1 MRKFLAVFNLL
12 ACVATPASAADPQAE
27 VRQVVE
33 AFRTAI
39 IAKDGPA
46 LRALFLPGHD
56 SWFSVDAAAEH
67 RRRVEK
73 NPAAPRIHP
82 DTSARF
88 ADSIAGDKQRLEE
101 VFTNVKVHA
110 DDAIASVH
118 FDYVFL
124 SDGKATNHGQEAW
137 QLVNTAQGWKIVS
150 LVYSVDTGPQADAP

>member
-1 MRKFLAVFNLL
+1 MRNSLVLFNLL
-12 ACVATPASAADPQAE
+12 MLAAAPACAADPQAE

-56 SWFSVDAAAEH
+56 SWFSVDSAAEH
-67 RRRVEK
+67 RRRVERD
-73 NPAAPRIHP
+73 PQAPRLHP
-82 DTSARF
+82 STNARF
-88 ADSIAGDKQRLEE
+88 ADSIGGDEDRPEE
-101 VFTNVKVHA
+101 VFENIKIHA

-124 SDGKATNHGQEAW
+124 SNGKPTNHGQEAW
-137 QLVNTAQGWKIVS
+137 QLVNTARGWKIVS
-150 LVYSVDTGPQADAP
+150 LVYSVDTAPRGAAP